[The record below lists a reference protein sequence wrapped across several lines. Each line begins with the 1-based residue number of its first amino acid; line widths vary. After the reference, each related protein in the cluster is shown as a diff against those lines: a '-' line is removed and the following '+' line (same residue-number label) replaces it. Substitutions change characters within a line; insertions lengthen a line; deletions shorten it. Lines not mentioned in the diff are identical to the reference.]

1 MHQEQINDK
10 LKDLVGDSD
19 NQEVDDMMNEL
30 MADVKKDKQK
40 KIDQGKN
47 VNVDVP
53 QQQKNLVKK
62 EEDEIAKMLAQ
73 LNN

>member
-19 NQEVDDMMNEL
+19 NEEVDDMMNEL

-40 KIDQGKN
+40 KIEQTKN
-47 VNVDVP
+47 VNVNVP
-53 QQQKNLVKK
+53 QQQKNAAKK
-62 EEDEIAKMLAQ
+62 EEDDIAKMLAE